1 MLLQE
6 VIKQRVVVI
15 YGGRFQPMGGHHHK
29 AYQRLVDKFGSSN
42 VFVATSNATSDK
54 SPFNFAEKKKI
65 ISAYGVPSKQIVR
78 VKNVY
83 QANEI
88 TKKLSSNTVVL
99 WAVGAKDVALK
110 VGGKEMSGTTIRQT
124 LGDKKKSSVE
134 KKKVFKGITGLT
146 NPAIYKL
153 IIDKLTESMLVEG
166 GASGHMSHPWENIGM
181 SFADI
186 KKMISALLS
195 GGMDVTK
202 ISEKTDGQNLN
213 ITYHDGEVVAAR
225 NKTQSKNFGANGL
238 TIAAREGFCF
248 CDGRFK

>member
-99 WAVGAKDVALK
+99 WAVGAKDGDRLVA
-110 VGGKEMSGTTIRQT
+110 GKYF
-124 LGDKKKSSVE
+124 KKYKPNQSKYDS
-134 KKKVFKGITGLT
+134 FKEHGYIFC
-146 NPAIYKL
+146 P
-153 IIDKLTESMLVEG
+153 M
-166 GASGHMSHPWENIGM
+166 
-181 SFADI
+181 
-186 KKMISALLS
+186 LLS
-195 GGMDVTK
+195 K
-202 ISEKTDGQNLN
+202 
-213 ITYHDGEVVAAR
+213 
-225 NKTQSKNFGANGL
+225 
-238 TIAAREGFCF
+238 
-248 CDGRFK
+248 